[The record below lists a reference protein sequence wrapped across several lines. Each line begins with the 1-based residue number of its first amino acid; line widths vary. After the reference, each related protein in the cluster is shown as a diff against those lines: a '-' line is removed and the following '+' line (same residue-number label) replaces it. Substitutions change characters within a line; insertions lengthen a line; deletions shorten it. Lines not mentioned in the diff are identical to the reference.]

1 MIISEEIKK
10 SLNPERYND
19 EIDGMWPH
27 PQGRWVLYENIEVL
41 KAEIERLQQRI
52 NELT

>member
-1 MIISEEIKK
+1 MKTSEEVEKA
-10 SLNPERYND
+10 LNPERHND

-52 NELT
+52 KELV